1 MQECKVLFL
10 EDSLGDARLVH
21 QMLADAANSLFRVH
35 TADCLVAAL
44 SALAQR
50 KFDVA
55 LVDLGLAD
63 SHGLETLLTVQRH
76 APSLPC
82 SKAPRTTL

>member
-50 KFDVA
+50 KLMWRWSISA
-55 LVDLGLAD
+55 W
-63 SHGLETLLTVQRH
+63 
-76 APSLPC
+76 
-82 SKAPRTTL
+82 RTRMGWRRY